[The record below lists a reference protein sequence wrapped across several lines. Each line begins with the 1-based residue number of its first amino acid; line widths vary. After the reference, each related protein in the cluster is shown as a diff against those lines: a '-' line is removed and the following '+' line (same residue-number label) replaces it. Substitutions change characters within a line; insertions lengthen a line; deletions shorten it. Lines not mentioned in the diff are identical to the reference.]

1 MAICLVVQPMHAAG
15 YGVLTAAGVEI
26 RHGSGAEANVIA
38 RDATDVDAVITRN
51 WGFPAEA
58 VRAAKRLKAI
68 ANHGIGMNKIDVA
81 GATARGI
88 PVVFTPY
95 ANARSVAEHAI
106 ALTLS
111 LTRRAAFA
119 DQETRRGN
127 FDLKYDSGMVELFG
141 KVFGL
146 VGFGAIGRITA
157 GIAKHGFGMRTLV
170 FSPSASDA
178 DIAAAGAERSRSLAE
193 LLTQSD
199 VVSLHRPLRS
209 DTEKM
214 INGETLALMKKTA
227 YLINTARG
235 GLIDEPA
242 LAQALQDGRIAG
254 AGLDVFTAEPMA
266 KNNPLLSAPN
276 LVMSPHIAG
285 ATEEAAERCAVQAA
299 EQILEVLAGRKP
311 AHLANPEV
319 WRG

>member
-1 MAICLVVQPMHAAG
+1 MTICLVVQPIHAAG
-15 YGVLTAAGVEI
+15 YKVLEAAGIEV
-26 RHGSGAEANVIA
+26 RHGSGEASAAIA
-38 RDATDVDAVITRN
+38 RDSVDIEAVITRN
-51 WGFPAEA
+51 WGFPPEA
-58 VRAAKRLKAI
+58 LRAALRLKAI

-106 ALTLS
+106 ALTLM

-119 DQETRRGN
+119 DQEARRGN
-127 FDLKYDSGMVELFG
+127 FDLKYDSGMVELYG
-141 KVFGL
+141 KTLGL
-146 VGFGAIGRITA
+146 VGFGAIGRMT
-157 GIAKHGFGMRTLV
+157 GEIARFGFGMRVLV
-170 FSPSASDA
+170 FSPSAADA
-178 DIAAAGAERSRSLAE
+178 DIRAAGVERCGSLAE
-193 LLTQSD
+193 LLAQAD
-199 VVSLHRPLRS
+199 VVSLHRPLRP
-209 DTEKM
+209 DTQKM
-214 INGETLALMKKTA
+214 INAESLGLMKRSA

-242 LAQALQDGRIAG
+242 LAAALNAGRIAG
-254 AGLDVFTAEPMA
+254 AGLDVFTLEPMQPD
-266 KNNPLLSAPN
+266 NPLLTAER

-299 EQILEVLAGRKP
+299 EQIIDVLAGRRP

-319 WRG
+319 WRD

>member
-1 MAICLVVQPMHAAG
+1 MAICLVVQPIHAAG
-15 YGVLTAAGVEI
+15 YQRLAAAGVEV
-26 RHGSGAEANVIA
+26 RHGSGPEPDVIS
-38 RDATDVDAVITRN
+38 RDSADVDAVITRN
-51 WGFPAEA
+51 WGFPPLA
-58 VRAAKRLKAI
+58 VQTAQRLRAI

-106 ALTLS
+106 SLTLS

-119 DQETRRGN
+119 DQEARRGN

-141 KVFGL
+141 KTFGL

-170 FSPSASDA
+170 FSPSAPDA
-178 DIAAAGAERSRSLAE
+178 DIEAARAERSQSLVE
-193 LLTQSD
+193 LLTESD
-199 VVSLHRPLRS
+199 VVSLHRPLRP
-209 DTEKM
+209 DTEQM
-214 INGETLALMKKTA
+214 VNAETLGRMKRSA

-235 GLIDEPA
+235 GLIDEAA
-242 LAQALQDGRIAG
+242 LASALHRRVIAG
-254 AGLDVFTAEPMA
+254 AGLDVFATEPMA
-266 KNNPLLSAPN
+266 CNNPLLSAPN

-299 EQILEVLAGRKP
+299 EQILDVLAGRRP

-319 WRG
+319 WSS